1 MKPRFALNL
10 LAVFACFASVVSC
23 VSSVTISNKTVQGQ
37 YHLNEKDTWF
47 AGEYLTLREK
57 DFEYGRFT
65 DVVGFAPFAK
75 YPVRGKYTLDGCL
88 LTLNHPAVDIPQ
100 RIITPYKGRFIILK
114 PDEADLF
121 LQKRTVSYMALY
133 QSPLKQPR

>member
-1 MKPRFALNL
+1 MKIRYAFNL
-10 LAVFACFASVVSC
+10 LAAFVCLASAVSC
-23 VSSVTISNKTVQGQ
+23 SSSVTISTKTVQGR

-88 LTLNHPAVDIPQ
+88 LTLNHPAVENPQ
-100 RIITPYKGRFIILK
+100 RIITPCKGRFIILK
-114 PDEADLF
+114 PAEADLF
-121 LQKRTVSYMALY
+121 LQKRTVAPMALY
-133 QSPLKQPR
+133 QSPLKEPR

>member
-1 MKPRFALNL
+1 M
-10 LAVFACFASVVSC
+10 
-23 VSSVTISNKTVQGQ
+23 
-37 YHLNEKDTWF
+37 NEKDIWF

-65 DVVGFAPFAK
+65 DVVGFVRFAK
-75 YPVRGKYTLDGCL
+75 YPVRGKYTLNGCL
-88 LTLNHPAVDIPQ
+88 LTLNHPAVENPE

-121 LQKRTVSYMALY
+121 LQTRTVSFMALY